1 MCRAEGKRERRHRAE
16 QLGMGR
22 AACFSTP
29 LENVGKSG
37 FPSCPCLES
46 PGQRCREELG
56 PSLLCRCF
64 FKGRRFEMYV
74 QRPVKTSSSTE
85 KNGSFG
91 PQPLRRRTKDHCG
104 LIFTD
109 SVPLLQP
116 VILRCKIGQ
125 PREVIFGVSLFI
137 LNPTLAVG
145 SDFYVMILCSAYK
158 EVLLVG
164 YYERIQNI
172 SLQNKLVPC

>member
-1 MCRAEGKRERRHRAE
+1 
-16 QLGMGR
+16 MGR

-37 FPSCPCLES
+37 FPSCPCWES
-46 PGQRCREELG
+46 PAQHCREELG
-56 PSLLCRCF
+56 PTLLCHCF
-64 FKGRRFEMYV
+64 FKGRRFEVYA
-74 QRPVKTSSSTE
+74 QRPVKTSGSTE
-85 KNGSFG
+85 KNGSCG
-91 PQPLRRRTKDHCG
+91 PQSLRRRSKDHRS

-164 YYERIQNI
+164 YHECVQNI
-172 SLQNKLVPC
+172 SLQNKLVLC